1 MVKHKFLIC
10 SVLLTAI
17 LLLFVNQTQAQQK
30 RFEIEQLGSV
40 RIDDISDEQ
49 IVDLVSQMNRKQMD
63 INELELLAMQKK
75 MSREEFGKLKTRIQK
90 VETGLRVT
98 EYASD
103 KQSTEEKSDA
113 EDNKLRQEAAKAQ
126 ILQKIF
132 GAELFN
138 NKALTFEPNLKI
150 ATPANYQLGPEDELF
165 IDVYG
170 YSEASYKLK
179 ISPEGNIR
187 IPSVGL
193 IQLNGLTIESARK
206 KIITQLSAIYSGINT
221 GETGVNVVLG
231 NIRSIKVSLVGEV
244 SMPGTYTLPSLASV
258 FNALYASGG
267 PSVNGSFRNIRI
279 IRGGKS
285 IATLDVY
292 EFLMKGNSA
301 GNVRL
306 QDQDIIKISAYESR
320 VELQGEVKRPGLY
333 EIKKGETIKDVLAYA
348 GGFTDYA
355 YSNLIKVIRVTGKEK
370 KVAEVSNELFG
381 MFAPQT
387 GDVYVIE
394 KIIDRFENRVS
405 IEGAVFR
412 PGLYAFEKGLTL
424 GQLIKKAE
432 GLREDAF
439 TERGIL
445 IRLKDDLSTEMIS
458 FNAKDVAQGKGDIT
472 LKRED
477 KVSISSK
484 FDMHEA
490 RKVFIS
496 GEVLKPGE
504 YDYAEQMKVED
515 LIILAGGLKESADKT
530 KIEVARKVKNTD
542 VGRYGAET
550 AKIFRMSLDEFLN
563 AGSGSVVLEPF
574 DQISVY
580 QLPGYSSAAS
590 IMLEGEV
597 FSPGNYAITRNNERV
612 SDILKRAGGITASS
626 YPQGAILI
634 RKKKLSGSELLV
646 RKQKLDALL
655 KQTRDS
661 ARAKELITRE
671 FSDDVSVVGI
681 DLKKILDKPGSK
693 YDLVVSDGDIL
704 RIPNDLQTV
713 KVSGEVLYPLR
724 LRFEAGKGLKSYIS
738 GSGGFTQRALKRRT
752 YVVYPNGTAKP
763 TRRFL
768 FVKFYPKVLSG
779 SEIVIPPREERAKL
793 TLSEALA
800 VTSTLT
806 TLALI
811 IFTLSK

>member
-1 MVKHKFLIC
+1 MIKHKFLIC
-10 SVLLTAI
+10 RILLTAV
-17 LLLFVNQTQAQQK
+17 LLFFVAQTQAQSK
-30 RFEIEQLGSV
+30 RFDLEQLGSLRV
-40 RIDDISDEQ
+40 DDISDDQ
-49 IVDLVSQMNRKQMD
+49 VADLISQMNRKKMD
-63 INELELLAMQKK
+63 INELEFVALQKK
-75 MSREEFGKLKTRIQK
+75 MSRDEFAKLKTRIQK
-90 VETGLRVT
+90 VETTFKVT
-98 EYASD
+98 NSSSEN
-103 KQSTEEKSDA
+103 
-113 EDNKLRQEAAKAQ
+113 EDNADEVQALSQEKN
-126 ILQKIF
+126 ILNSLTAQKIF

-170 YSEASYKLK
+170 FSEASYKLK
-179 ISPEGNIR
+179 ISAEGNIR
-187 IPSVGL
+187 IPSVGI

-206 KIITQLSAIYSGINT
+206 KIITQLSAIYSGINS

-231 NIRSIKVSLVGEV
+231 NIRSIKVSLIGEV
-244 SMPGTYTLPSLASV
+244 NMPGTYTLPSLASV

-292 EFLMKGNSA
+292 EFLMKGNST

-306 QDQDIIKISAYESR
+306 QDQDIIKISPYESR

-333 EIKKGETIKDVLAYA
+333 EVKKGETIKDILAYA
-348 GGFTDYA
+348 GGFSDYA
-355 YSNLIKVIRVTGKEK
+355 YSNLLKVIRVTGKEK
-370 KVAEVSNELFG
+370 KVAEVSSELFG
-381 MFAPQT
+381 IFAPQT
-387 GDVYVIE
+387 GDIYLIE
-394 KIIDRFENRVS
+394 KVIDRFENRVS
-405 IEGAVFR
+405 LEGAVFR

-445 IRLKDDLSTEMIS
+445 IRLKDDLSTQMIS
-458 FNAKDVAQGKGDIT
+458 FNVKDVTSGKGDIP

-477 KVSISSK
+477 KINISSK
-484 FDMHEA
+484 FDIREA
-490 RKVFIS
+490 HKVTIT
-496 GEVLKPGE
+496 GEVLRPGV
-504 YDYAEQMKVED
+504 YDFAEQMKVED
-515 LIILAGGLKESADKT
+515 LIILAGGLKESADRS
-530 KIEVARKVKNTD
+530 KIEIARKVKNSD
-542 VGRYGAET
+542 VGKRGSEI
-550 AKIFRMSLDEFLN
+550 AKIFRISLDELLN
-563 AGSGSVVLEPF
+563 AGSASVVLEPF

-580 QLPGYSSAAS
+580 QLSGFTSSAS
-590 IMLEGEV
+590 VMLEGEI
-597 FSPGNYAITRNNERV
+597 FSPGSYAITKNNERV
-612 SDILKRAGGITASS
+612 SDIVKRGGGITASS

-634 RKKKLSGSELLV
+634 RKKKLTETELLV

-661 ARAKELITRE
+661 VRAKELIARE
-671 FSDDVSVVGI
+671 FTDDVSVVGI
-681 DLKKILDKPGSK
+681 DLQKILDKPGSK
-693 YDLVVSDGDIL
+693 FDLIVSDGDIL

-713 KVSGEVLYPLR
+713 KVSGEVLYPVR
-724 LRFEAGKGLKSYIS
+724 LRFESGKRLNAYVS

-768 FVKFYPKVLSG
+768 FIKFYPKVLSG

-811 IFTLSK
+811 IFTLAK

>member
-1 MVKHKFLIC
+1 MIKHKFLIC
-10 SVLLTAI
+10 RILLTTI
-17 LLLFVNQTQAQQK
+17 LLFFVAQTQAQLK
-30 RFEIEQLGSV
+30 RFDLEQLGSMRV
-40 RIDDISDEQ
+40 DDISDDQ
-49 IVDLVSQMNRKQMD
+49 IADLVTQMNRKKMD
-63 INELELLAMQKK
+63 INELEFIALQKK
-75 MSREEFGKLKTRIQK
+75 MSRDEFAKLKTRIQK
-90 VETGLRVT
+90 VEAGLRMT
-98 EYASD
+98 DYAVEEESSD
-103 KQSTEEKSDA
+103 GKAVEDKTKQKQEKPNVLIA
-113 EDNKLRQEAAKAQ
+113 N
-126 ILQKIF
+126 KIF

-170 YSEASYKLK
+170 FSEASYKLK

-206 KIITQLSAIYSGINT
+206 KIISQLSAIYSGINS

-231 NIRSIKVSLVGEV
+231 NIRSIKVSIIGEV
-244 SMPGTYTLPSLASV
+244 NMPGTYTLPSLASV

-279 IRGGKS
+279 IRGGKA

-292 EFLMKGNSA
+292 EFLMKGNST

-306 QDQDIIKISAYESR
+306 QDQDIIKISPYESR
-320 VELQGEVKRPGLY
+320 VELQGEIKRPGLY
-333 EIKKGETIKDVLAYA
+333 EVRKGETIKDVLAYA

-355 YSNLIKVIRVTGKEK
+355 YNNLIKVIRVTGKEK
-370 KVAEVSNELFG
+370 KVAEVSSELFG
-381 MFAPQT
+381 MFVPQT
-387 GDVYVIE
+387 GDVYLIE
-394 KIIDRFENRVS
+394 KVIDRFENRVS

-412 PGLYAFEKGLTL
+412 PGLFAFEKGLTL

-445 IRLKDDLSTEMIS
+445 IRLKDDLSTEMIA
-458 FNAKDVAQGKGDIT
+458 FNAKDVANGKGDIV

-477 KVSISSK
+477 KINISSK
-484 FDMHEA
+484 FDIREA
-490 RKVFIS
+490 RKVTIA
-496 GEVLKPGE
+496 GEVLRPGV
-504 YDYAEQMKVED
+504 YDFAEQMKVED
-515 LIILAGGLKESADKT
+515 LIILAGGLKESADRS
-530 KIEVARKVKNTD
+530 KIEIARRVKNQD
-542 VGRYGAET
+542 VGKTGSEI
-550 AKIFRMSLDEFLN
+550 AKIFRISLDQLLN
-563 AGSGSVVLEPF
+563 AGSASIALEPF
-574 DQISVY
+574 DQVSIY
-580 QLPGYSSAAS
+580 QLAGYASSAS
-590 IMLEGEV
+590 VMLEGEI
-597 FSPGNYAITRNNERV
+597 FSPGNYAITKNNERV
-612 SDILKRAGGITASS
+612 SDIVKRGGGLTASS

-634 RKKKLSGSELLV
+634 RKKKLSETELLV

-661 ARAKELITRE
+661 VRAKELITRE
-671 FSDDVSVVGI
+671 FADDISVVGI
-681 DLKKILDKPGSK
+681 DLQKILDRPGTK
-693 YDLVVSDGDIL
+693 FDLIVSDGDIL

-713 KVSGEVLYPLR
+713 KVSGEVLYPVR
-724 LRFEAGKGLKSYIS
+724 LRFESGKRLKSYVS
-738 GSGGFTQRALKRRT
+738 GSGGFTQRALKRRA

-779 SEIVIPPREERAKL
+779 SEIVVPPREERAKL
-793 TLSEALA
+793 TISEALA

>member
-1 MVKHKFLIC
+1 MIKHMFLIC
-10 SVLLTAI
+10 RILLTTI
-17 LLLFVNQTQAQQK
+17 LLFFVAQTQAQSK
-30 RFEIEQLGSV
+30 RFDLEQLGSLRV
-40 RIDDISDEQ
+40 DDISDDQ
-49 IVDLVSQMNRKQMD
+49 VADLISQMNRKKMD
-63 INELELLAMQKK
+63 INELEFVALQKK
-75 MSREEFGKLKTRIQK
+75 MSRDEFAKLKTRIQK
-90 VETGLRVT
+90 VETTFKVT
-98 EYASD
+98 NSSSEN
-103 KQSTEEKSDA
+103 
-113 EDNKLRQEAAKAQ
+113 EDNADEVQALSQEKN
-126 ILQKIF
+126 ILNSLTAQKIF

-170 YSEASYKLK
+170 FSEASYKLK
-179 ISPEGNIR
+179 ISAEGNIR
-187 IPSVGL
+187 IPSVGI

-206 KIITQLSAIYSGINT
+206 KIITQLSAIYSGINS

-231 NIRSIKVSLVGEV
+231 NIRSIKVSLIGEV
-244 SMPGTYTLPSLASV
+244 NMPGTYTLPSLASV

-279 IRGGKS
+279 IRGGKA

-292 EFLMKGNSA
+292 EFLMKGNST

-306 QDQDIIKISAYESR
+306 QDQDIIKISPYESR

-333 EIKKGETIKDVLAYA
+333 EVKKGETIKDVLAYA

-370 KVAEVSNELFG
+370 KVAEVSSELFG

-387 GDVYVIE
+387 GDVYLIE
-394 KIIDRFENRVS
+394 KVIDRFENRVS

-458 FNAKDVAQGKGDIT
+458 FNVKDVSNGKGDIA

-477 KVSISSK
+477 KINISSK
-484 FDMHEA
+484 FDIREA
-490 RKVFIS
+490 RKVTIT
-496 GEVLKPGE
+496 GEVLRPGV
-504 YDYAEQMKVED
+504 YDFAEQMKVED
-515 LIILAGGLKESADKT
+515 LIILAGGLKESADRS
-530 KIEVARKVKNTD
+530 KIEIARKVKNQD
-542 VGRYGAET
+542 VGKAGSEI
-550 AKIFRMSLDEFLN
+550 AKIFRISLDELLN
-563 AGSGSVVLEPF
+563 AGSASIALEPF

-580 QLPGYSSAAS
+580 QLAGYTSSAS
-590 IMLEGEV
+590 VMLEGEI
-597 FSPGNYAITRNNERV
+597 FSPGSYAISKNNERV
-612 SDILKRAGGITASS
+612 SDIVKRAGGITASS

-634 RKKKLSGSELLV
+634 RKKKLSETELLV

-661 ARAKELITRE
+661 VRAKELITRE
-671 FSDDVSVVGI
+671 FTDDVSVVGI
-681 DLKKILDKPGSK
+681 DLQKILDKPGSK
-693 YDLVVSDGDIL
+693 FDLIVSDGDIL
-704 RIPNDLQTV
+704 RVPNDLQTV
-713 KVSGEVLYPLR
+713 KVSGEVLYPVR
-724 LRFEAGKGLKSYIS
+724 LRFESGKSLKAYVS

-779 SEIVIPPREERAKL
+779 SEIVVPPREERSKL

>member
-1 MVKHKFLIC
+1 MF
-10 SVLLTAI
+10 
-17 LLLFVNQTQAQQK
+17 FVSQTQAQYK
-30 RFEIEQLGSV
+30 RFDIEQLGSV
-40 RIDDISDEQ
+40 RVDDITDEQ
-49 IVDLVSQMNRKQMD
+49 IADLVAEMNRKKMD
-63 INELELLAMQKK
+63 INELEFLALQKK
-75 MSREEFGKLKTRIQK
+75 MTGEEFGKLKNRIQK
-90 VETGLRVT
+90 IEKEPKVNDQKTNQDSE
-98 EYASD
+98 SD
-103 KQSTEEKSDA
+103 NTDFEVNNSKEQ
-113 EDNKLRQEAAKAQ
+113 AKNDLIAK
-126 ILQKIF
+126 KIF

-179 ISPEGNIR
+179 ISPEGNVR

-231 NIRSIKVSLVGEV
+231 NIRSIKVSLIGEV

-279 IRGGKS
+279 IRGGKP

-292 EFLMKGNSA
+292 EFLMKGNSS

-306 QDQDIIKISAYESR
+306 QDQDIIKISAYETR
-320 VELQGEVKRPGLY
+320 VELQGEVKRTGLY
-333 EIKKGETIKDVLAYA
+333 EVKKGETIKDVLAYA

-355 YSNLIKVIRVTGKEK
+355 YSNLIKVVRVTGKEK

-381 MFAPQT
+381 IFLPQT
-387 GDVYVIE
+387 GDVYTIE

-412 PGLYAFEKGLTL
+412 PGFYAYEKGLTL

-432 GLREDAF
+432 GFREDAF
-439 TERGIL
+439 IERGIL
-445 IRLKDDLSTEMIS
+445 TRLRDDLATEIIS
-458 FNAKDVAQGKGDIT
+458 FNVKDVANGKGDIS

-477 KVSISSK
+477 KISITSK
-484 FDMHEA
+484 FDIREA
-490 RKVFIS
+490 RKVSIS

-530 KIEVARKVKNTD
+530 KIEVARKIKNTD
-542 VGRYGAET
+542 VGRSGSET
-550 AKIFRMSLDEFLN
+550 AKIFRMSLDDLLN
-563 AGSGSVVLEPF
+563 AGSESIVLEPF

-580 QLPGYSSAAS
+580 RLPGYSSGVS
-590 IMLEGEV
+590 VVLEGEI
-597 FSPGNYAITRNNERV
+597 FSPGSYAITKNNERI
-612 SDILKRAGGITASS
+612 SDIVKRGGGLTASS

-634 RKKKLSGSELLV
+634 RKKKLSPTELLV

-661 ARAKELITRE
+661 VRAKELITRE

-713 KVSGEVLYPLR
+713 KVSGEVLYPVR